1 MRYTATFKCYPGLLS
16 GQLLLGFLFV
26 RYLLILRTH
35 RIILMF
41 DLRSVWYWRLLIYA
55 TFGLNPFNELYRHN
69 MYNYKWKLI
78 KVEKPNILNIF
89 CGMSHHRL
97 VVCMIFECMM
107 HNLPCAYIHYLLKY
121 IFPSVNIKIINM
133 NHQNDNWPPSSCT
146 HF

>member
-1 MRYTATFKCYPGLLS
+1 MLPRTFEWTVIIRL
-16 GQLLLGFLFV
+16 LFV
-26 RYLLILRTH
+26 RYLLILTTY
-35 RIILMF
+35 RIIFMF
-41 DLRSVWYWRLLIYA
+41 DLRSVWYWRLL
-55 TFGLNPFNELYRHN
+55 LYGSLIWFESLQWTISTH

-78 KVEKPNILNIF
+78 KVTIEKPNILNIF
-89 CGMSHHRL
+89 CGMSHHTL

-121 IFPSVNIKIINM
+121 VFPSVNIKIINM